1 MERSSLDVLLLLFSV
16 VNGFNSSQELI
27 YDDDD
32 DDNDDIDSITMI
44 TYGYKQVGFRLAPAG
59 PSNIK
64 LSQGHIL
71 IPDIGGTLERKPDY
85 INQVWV
91 KSTIIS

>member
-16 VNGFNSSQELI
+16 VNGFNSSQKLI
-27 YDDDD
+27 YDNDDDD
-32 DDNDDIDSITMI
+32 DDVDSLTMI

-71 IPDIGGTLERKPDY
+71 IPDIGGTLEHKADY

-91 KSTIIS
+91 KSMIIS